1 MLNLLETRREAGIP
15 DAVPYQE
22 AGAPPQSTEHPLQA
36 LRDKQ
41 HDDHQQIEAQNRS
54 VAYHTIPYC
63 HGMTLLLIPYHDK
76 DLLSSIII
84 CSCAKELLIF

>member
-1 MLNLLETRREAGIP
+1 MISCVDAGLLNLLETRREAGIP

-54 VAYHTIPYC
+54 VSYHTDPYC
-63 HGMTLLLIPYHDK
+63 NAMGLPPAFEIVFSVNAFT
-76 DLLSSIII
+76 
-84 CSCAKELLIF
+84 C